1 MAKSK
6 KNRSFRE
13 WYEDDQFDYYDDDE
27 NLDMRKQ
34 KNHSKTLSKQEQVK
48 LERRK
53 KGRDKRNFNL

>member
-13 WYEDDQFDYYDDDE
+13 WYEDDQFDYYDGD
-27 NLDMRKQ
+27 NLDK
-34 KNHSKTLSKQEQVK
+34 KKTKLPSKSLSKQEQTK

-53 KGRDKRNFNL
+53 RSRDKRKFDI

>member
-13 WYEDDQFDYYDDDE
+13 WYEGAEYDYYNDD
-27 NLDMRKQ
+27 LDQ
-34 KNHSKTLSKQEQVK
+34 KKTKLPSKKLSKQEQTK

-53 KGRDKRNFNL
+53 RSKDKRNFDI